1 MMWDVLLWSKYFQ
14 LYSKCLECCCLPGCH
29 CWCSLRCRFQTPIE
43 ELLDRGFGWNLHEDD
58 GFPLL
63 LQHRKQWANELVMTY
78 QQEAE
83 AGHQPVWGCVS
94 APGAALGATWTS
106 RDKVT
111 ACLAPALQRLL

>member
-83 AGHQPVWGCVS
+83 AGHPAGVGMCVCSWCSPWGHLDQQ
-94 APGAALGATWTS
+94 G
-106 RDKVT
+106 
-111 ACLAPALQRLL
+111 